1 MEDNRERVEIPNKI
15 PAGVPGAGWVL
26 GLLVFF
32 SFFMLTADIEGWT
45 FGFGNQQTAA
55 PAPAHHNSMHATTGA
70 GH

>member
-1 MEDNRERVEIPNKI
+1 MKDNRERVDIPNQI

-26 GLLVFF
+26 GIVVAF

-45 FGFGNQQTAA
+45 FGLGNQQTAA
-55 PAPAHHNSMHATTGA
+55 PASHHSMHGTNGA